1 MQRRRP
7 QPRSRARTVSLP
19 QTPKAAVTFFPKD
32 LRAASADDDGAIGD
46 LDTDPAL
53 ARRHD
58 TGPDLDALAYHRAK
72 IEKLLRGDRRALEG
86 LDAHALAEVAVFGHG
101 LYEAGRLNEARVV
114 FEGLVAMDPAEAFPY
129 TVLGAIFLAQHDLH
143 RALALFEAALE
154 LDGDDVAAL
163 VYRGEIRLRLGQR
176 TRAVQDLKRALAI
189 DPDGPE
195 GAFSIRARS
204 ALSR

>member
-7 QPRSRARTVSLP
+7 NPRSRTRTVSLP
-19 QTPKAAVTFFPKD
+19 QTRPAAVTFFPKEE
-32 LRAASADDDGAIGD
+32 RAPAPGSGAA
-46 LDTDPAL
+46 AL
-53 ARRHD
+53 AKRHD

-86 LDAHALAEVAVFGHG
+86 LDAQALADVAVFGHG
-101 LYEAGRLNEARVV
+101 LYEQGRLNEARVV
-114 FEGLVAMDPAEAFPY
+114 FEGLVAMEPPEAFPY
-129 TVLGAIFLAQHDLH
+129 TVLGAIFLAQQDVH

-176 TRAVQDLKRALAI
+176 TRALDDLRRALAT
-189 DPDGPE
+189 DPEGPE
-195 GAFSIRARS
+195 GAFSVRARS
-204 ALSR
+204 ALAGAR